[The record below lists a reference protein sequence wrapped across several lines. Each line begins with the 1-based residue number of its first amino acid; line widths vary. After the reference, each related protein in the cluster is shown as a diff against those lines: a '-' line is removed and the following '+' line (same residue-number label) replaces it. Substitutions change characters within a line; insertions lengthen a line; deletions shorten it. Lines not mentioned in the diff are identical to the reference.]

1 MANQTVAPASTS
13 SDAKEVFVYVDNA
26 VASEAD
32 GYMDFVVTLS
42 APSDQLVSV
51 NYVTENDTASSSSN
65 TDFSFVSGTLR
76 FEPGVTSQTVR
87 VPVTNNALA
96 ESTESFFLNLSSPT
110 NAVLG
115 NTSAVGT
122 IFDNDTISATPAISI
137 SDAAVDETAG
147 TATFVVTLDK
157 ASASPVSVRY
167 ASADGTAQA
176 GSDYIAS
183 SGVLDFAPGQTV
195 RTIEL
200 SIADDALAEG
210 VELFNMVLSDPAGGA
225 VLGRSAATGRIA
237 ASDAPAAATPIVSVD
252 NAVASEADGFV
263 EFVVTLSAPSDQMV
277 SVNYVT
283 ENDTA
288 SSGSN
293 TDFSF
298 VSGTLRFEPGV
309 TSQTVR
315 VPVTNNA
322 LAESTE
328 SFFLNL
334 SNPINAVLGN
344 TSAVGTIFDNDTISA
359 TPAISISDAAV
370 DETAGTA
377 TFVVTL
383 DKASASPVSVR
394 YASADGTAQ
403 AGSDYI
409 ASSGVLDFAP
419 GQTVRTI
426 ELSIADDAL
435 AEGVELFNMVLSDPA
450 GGAVLGRSAAT
461 GRIAASDAP
470 VAATPIVSVGNAV
483 ASEADGYMDFVV
495 TLSAPSDQLVSVN
508 YVTENDTASSSS
520 NTDFSSVSGT
530 LRFEPGVTSQTVRV
544 PVTNNALAE
553 STESFFL
560 NLSSPTNAV
569 LGNTSAVGTI
579 FDNDTISATPAISI
593 SDAAVDETA
602 GTATFVVTLDK
613 ASASPVSVRYA
624 SADGTAQAG
633 SDYIASSGVLDFA
646 PGQTVRTIE
655 LSIAD
660 DALAEGVEL
669 FNMVLSDP
677 AGGAV
682 LGRSAATGRIA
693 ASDAPVAATPIV
705 SVGNAVA
712 SEADGYMDFVVTLS
726 APSDQLVSVNY
737 VTENDTAS
745 SSSNTDFSFVSGT
758 LRFEPGVTSQTV
770 RVPVTNNALAE
781 STESFFL
788 NLSAPTNATLG
799 TARASG
805 TILDNDS
812 SSGQLTTSLDAGANM
827 VLAEGANFLRSVRFS
842 DSIDNGDPGWSYSV
856 DYGDGTPVV
865 TGHTLTPTLTLS
877 HKYEDGA
884 ATYAVV
890 VSVTD
895 VAGDSASDAFTV
907 TVNNVA
913 PKIALSGASSTG
925 PGNSYSLNLGAI
937 TDPGTDS
944 VSEYRIDWGD
954 GSPIQTVAASA
965 LPSDGVLT
973 HAYTSD
979 GRKTITVALVDDDGV
994 HLNAGSQ
1001 RVTVRDQ
1008 PLFEGELALPDSLA
1022 PGEEGMASFRYANVS
1037 SGDQAGVLVLVE
1049 STAGL
1054 LRDPLTG
1061 VYADK
1066 LLLIGRGDGE
1076 GAIVSGESGV
1086 LEFAVRMANAP
1097 RSQASVN
1104 VSIIDAGTAMD
1115 WPELAAALRPA
1126 FMQDAAWQRILANF
1140 ESETGGTTA
1149 GLLSVLADNSAL
1161 IDELGLADSSAM
1173 AAWAFELEQA
1183 GDFGSIAERATP
1195 GSLGD
1200 GWAFIGDVRLDI
1212 GADGDIAWRGS
1223 TDLGALFS
1231 LDPSSAA
1238 RYTVSSSAGVSVALN
1253 GGVLGAA
1260 AADRPVFVRSIDGSY
1275 ATDSA
1280 FGGTLVKTADGY
1292 EVRGDN
1298 SARLR
1303 FDSDGRLQTVMS
1315 STGREVQVTY
1325 DAEGRITG
1333 FAGDFNNVLTIV
1345 RDTTGRAVELVDE
1358 YGNSTALSYDGDLL
1372 AQVTGSAGT
1381 TVFGYNGTGDL
1392 ASTTPPGGPAISF
1405 DYDSQGR
1412 LAGIDLAGANVA
1424 TIAYDSRGGYTWT
1437 SAEGQQSVVQL
1448 APGGLA
1454 TEVSVGGGSASEL
1467 VFDASGKLA
1476 GVQLADGT
1484 QVQFGVDD
1492 QGRLTSIT
1500 DPNGA
1505 TVRYAYSDD
1514 STRPTSFTD
1523 AGGTTRQFS
1532 YDENGRMI
1540 AATWADGSSLQF
1552 SYDAQ
1557 GQITG
1562 YSNRRGDAATYDYD
1576 ANGQLLSRTEADGA
1590 TVYSYDAQGRVIVA
1604 TTQAGTAEA
1613 GTTRIGYDSAS
1624 RVTRIEYPDGRS
1636 LEYTYDVAGRRT
1648 SMTDHDGNVQTYG
1661 YDAAGRLSTVSY
1673 NGSQIVAYDYDAD
1686 GRLIKEANG
1695 NGTTT
1700 TYSYD
1705 TRGQLTAIVNLA
1717 VEGTESSAYRYSY
1730 DVAGQRVGMQTP
1742 HGDWVYG
1749 YDASGQLTSAQ
1760 FSVNSTGVAAGLGDK
1775 SLIYAYD
1782 AAGNR
1787 TSVTEDGVQT
1797 LYTSNALNQYTR
1809 VGDTTYTYDADGNQ
1823 ISKTVGEETWTYRY
1837 NEDNRLE
1844 RITAADGVVTQ
1855 YEYDVFGNRSAAME
1869 EGVRTE
1875 FLVDPFALGVG
1886 SPVAEYSGGE
1896 RVATY
1901 LYGLNAIAQQT
1912 RSGMYYFEGDAVK
1925 SVTGVTSSDGT
1936 LANIYVYDPFGRR
1949 VLNTESVV
1957 NRLEFNG
1964 LLGVEKTDLGLSFMR
1979 ARFYDS
1985 EQGRFTSED
1994 PLWINGD
2001 TGNLSRFALNNPV
2014 SYVDPS
2020 GQAIW
2025 IPILIVGGVGI
2036 AATAILDIPIS
2047 GNIASQSLGWLSKLT
2062 EPMRKEI
2069 DKAFGQLNGALGGS
2083 TSTLS
2088 KSISDKF
2095 NKAFQDV
2102 SNDISSSIDS
2112 IGKAIAS
2119 IFGDPHFRTFDGLSF
2134 DFQAAGEF
2142 ILALGTG
2149 LEIQTRQEP
2158 WGNSTSVSVN
2168 TAVAMRLGDAVVGLY
2183 TDRAGNPLNIN
2194 GEWVHLDSGE
2204 TISVGGGSI
2213 YRNGSVYIVIS
2224 AEGDGFW
2231 ANVRSSHIDLRA
2243 FIHEDRGSDLAG
2255 LLGNNDGIRGNDLA
2269 MADGTVLPT
2278 PVPVTQ
2284 LYGVYADSWRVTD
2297 ATSLLVYGDGESTA
2311 TFTNRHFPIGITTLD
2326 DLDPALR
2333 AAAERIARDGGLT
2346 EGTWEFDSAVL
2357 DIALTMEADFAEGVT
2372 ETPGDEQPTPIQLQ
2386 NPPVLIA
2393 DTAATQEDTP
2403 VSIDVLANDS
2413 DPEGDVLTIVS
2424 ASDAHGGTVD
2434 IVNGALR
2441 FLPAKN
2447 FNGSTELSYAVSDGA
2462 GNVVTG
2468 KVDVTVSAVNDRPEL
2483 VADQYTTTRGQQLI
2497 IPAAAGLLANDFDPE
2512 GDPLT
2517 VTGHGLAAHGVVEIE
2532 ADGSLRYTP
2541 NAGYIGTDTIEYTVS
2556 DGEFEVGGSLTIS
2569 VINVPPSLTLG
2580 GQDAIDEGGSYRLSI
2595 VGGDGDTDGAALTYV
2610 IDWGDGSAVQT
2621 LAAAELAERGGEV
2634 IHVFADDDDG
2644 PTNMSVRNISV
2655 TVSDGDGGSTSQSR
2669 ALAVRN
2675 VAPAVALSGEAVVGE
2690 GNAYMLELGPLS
2702 DPGTDTA
2709 SLYSL
2714 DWGDGTVDTF
2724 TVAEFAA
2731 LAGRAQHVYAAD
2743 GQYSIVLTVTD
2754 EDGSFIAG
2762 SKGVGV
2768 LPPPELMRVGDAPTR
2783 VSSGS
2788 PNAIASAWLGEHIA
2802 SIAHKSDADSPAEA
2816 WSAVS
2821 FNGSSATVL
2830 AGVDHYA
2837 GDLGVSGQSAATSS
2851 VRQEID
2857 GREVLRF
2864 NLEQSANKV
2873 TVDLSRFYVS
2883 DDGTL
2888 HAESGR
2894 LRLLDVDG
2902 AVVGE
2907 TTFVATSASGERTV
2921 SLDSSIGFSAIELT
2935 AGTYDGDS
2943 FIFGAYADESG
2954 RFAAGVHADV
2964 AGKLHGSDFLVD
2976 WVEFEFQPVGTLS
2989 PVAQPDHFVV

>member
-13 SDAKEVFVYVDNA
+13 SDAKEVFVH
-26 VASEAD
+26 
-32 GYMDFVVTLS
+32 
-42 APSDQLVSV
+42 
-51 NYVTENDTASSSSN
+51 
-65 TDFSFVSGTLR
+65 
-76 FEPGVTSQTVR
+76 
-87 VPVTNNALA
+87 
-96 ESTESFFLNLSSPT
+96 
-110 NAVLG
+110 
-115 NTSAVGT
+115 
-122 IFDNDTISATPAISI
+122 
-137 SDAAVDETAG
+137 
-147 TATFVVTLDK
+147 
-157 ASASPVSVRY
+157 
-167 ASADGTAQA
+167 
-176 GSDYIAS
+176 
-183 SGVLDFAPGQTV
+183 
-195 RTIEL
+195 
-200 SIADDALAEG
+200 
-210 VELFNMVLSDPAGGA
+210 
-225 VLGRSAATGRIA
+225 
-237 ASDAPAAATPIVSVD
+237 VD

-288 SSGSN
+288 SSG
-293 TDFSF
+293 
-298 VSGTLRFEPGV
+298 
-309 TSQTVR
+309 
-315 VPVTNNA
+315 
-322 LAESTE
+322 
-328 SFFLNL
+328 
-334 SNPINAVLGN
+334 
-344 TSAVGTIFDNDTISA
+344 
-359 TPAISISDAAV
+359 
-370 DETAGTA
+370 
-377 TFVVTL
+377 
-383 DKASASPVSVR
+383 
-394 YASADGTAQ
+394 
-403 AGSDYI
+403 
-409 ASSGVLDFAP
+409 
-419 GQTVRTI
+419 
-426 ELSIADDAL
+426 
-435 AEGVELFNMVLSDPA
+435 
-450 GGAVLGRSAAT
+450 
-461 GRIAASDAP
+461 
-470 VAATPIVSVGNAV
+470 
-483 ASEADGYMDFVV
+483 
-495 TLSAPSDQLVSVN
+495 
-508 YVTENDTASSSS
+508 
-520 NTDFSSVSGT
+520 
-530 LRFEPGVTSQTVRV
+530 
-544 PVTNNALAE
+544 
-553 STESFFL
+553 
-560 NLSSPTNAV
+560 
-569 LGNTSAVGTI
+569 
-579 FDNDTISATPAISI
+579 
-593 SDAAVDETA
+593 
-602 GTATFVVTLDK
+602 
-613 ASASPVSVRYA
+613 
-624 SADGTAQAG
+624 
-633 SDYIASSGVLDFA
+633 
-646 PGQTVRTIE
+646 
-655 LSIAD
+655 
-660 DALAEGVEL
+660 
-669 FNMVLSDP
+669 
-677 AGGAV
+677 
-682 LGRSAATGRIA
+682 
-693 ASDAPVAATPIV
+693 
-705 SVGNAVA
+705 
-712 SEADGYMDFVVTLS
+712 
-726 APSDQLVSVNY
+726 
-737 VTENDTAS
+737 
-745 SSSNTDFSFVSGT
+745 SNTDFSFVSGT

-842 DSIDNGDPGWSYSV
+842 DSIDNGDAGWSYSV

-890 VSVTD
+890 VNVTD

-907 TVNNVA
+907 TVINVA
-913 PKIALSGASSTG
+913 PRIALSGASSTG
-925 PGNSYSLNLGAI
+925 RGSSYSLNLGAI

-973 HAYTSD
+973 HVYASD

-1008 PLFEGELALPDSLA
+1008 PLFEGELTLPDSLA

-1054 LRDPLTG
+1054 LRDPLTS

-1200 GWAFIGDVRLDI
+1200 GWAFIGDVKLDI

-1231 LDPSSAA
+1231 LDSSSAA

-1260 AADRPVFVRSIDGSY
+1260 PASRPVFVRNVDGSY

-1392 ASTTPPGGPAISF
+1392 ASTTPPGGPAIGF

-1437 SAEGQQSVVQL
+1437 SAEGLQSVVQL

-1467 VFDASGKLA
+1467 VFDAGGKLA

-1492 QGRLTSIT
+1492 RGRLTSIT

-1523 AGGTTRQFS
+1523 AGGTIRQFS

-1552 SYDAQ
+1552 SYNAQ

-1636 LEYTYDVAGRRT
+1636 LAYTYDEAGRRT
-1648 SMTDHDGNVQTYG
+1648 SMADHDGNVQTYG

-1730 DVAGQRVGMQTP
+1730 DVAGQRVGMQTS

-1797 LYTSNALNQYTR
+1797 LYTSNTLNQYTR

-1823 ISKTVGEETWTYRY
+1823 ISKTVGEETWTYSY

-1844 RITAADGVVTQ
+1844 RITAPDGAITQ
-1855 YEYDVFGNRSAAME
+1855 YEYDVFGNRSAVVE
-1869 EGVRTE
+1869 DGVRTE
-1875 FLVDPFALGVG
+1875 FLIDPFALGMG
-1886 SPVAEYSGGE
+1886 SPVVEYRAGE
-1896 RVATY
+1896 RVASY
-1901 LYGLNAIAQQT
+1901 LYGLNVIAQQT
-1912 RSGMYYFEGDAVK
+1912 SGEVYFFEGDAVG
-1925 SVTGVTSSDGT
+1925 SVTGMTGASGAQ
-1936 LANIYVYDPFGRR
+1936 ANAYVYDPFGRQLLEQET
-1949 VLNTESVV
+1949 VA
-1957 NRLEFNG
+1957 NRFEFNG
-1964 LLGVEKTDLGLSFMR
+1964 LFGIEEVGASLSFMR
-1979 ARFYDS
+1979 ARLY
-1985 EQGRFTSED
+1985 EAETGRFTAED
-1994 PLWINGD
+1994 PLWLSGD
-2001 TGNLSRFALNNPV
+2001 AANLYRFAENDPIHALDPTGKFV
-2014 SYVDPS
+2014 PAIIGAGYVI
-2020 GQAIW
+2020 QVA
-2025 IPILIVGGVGI
+2025 V
-2036 AATAILDIPIS
+2036 T
-2047 GNIASQSLGWLSKLT
+2047 
-2062 EPMRKEI
+2062 
-2069 DKAFGQLNGALGGS
+2069 ALGGW
-2083 TSTLS
+2083 TAIGATATGLATAVGLTLTT
-2088 KSISDKF
+2088 
-2095 NKAFQDV
+2095 
-2102 SNDISSSIDS
+2102 
-2112 IGKAIAS
+2112 KAIADALIKIKDGNVLEAS
-2119 IFGDPHFRTFDGLSF
+2119 KDLVMEVATFKAGKILDGYLDAEFVARGWTKLADLTGAATYRPLDILKRLKDLLPELSEYLLGDVEGQSASGGASDGDPHLRTFDGLSY

-2142 ILALGTG
+2142 VLARGTG

-2194 GEWVHLDSGE
+2194 GEWLHLDSGE

-2213 YRNGSVYIVIS
+2213 YRNGSVFIVTN
-2224 AEGDGFW
+2224 ADGDGFW
-2231 ANVRSSHIDLRA
+2231 ASVRSSHINLRA
-2243 FIHEDRGSDLAG
+2243 FIHEDRGSDVAG

-2386 NPPVLIA
+2386 NPPVLVA
-2393 DTAATQEDTP
+2393 DTAVTQEDSP

-2556 DGEFEVGGSLTIS
+2556 DGEFEVSGSLTIS
-2569 VINVPPSLTLG
+2569 VTNLPPSLTLG

-2690 GNAYMLELGPLS
+2690 GNAYMLEFGPLS

-2921 SLDSSIGFSAIELT
+2921 SLDSDIGFSAIELT